1 MCQDT
6 IINNRLDISI
16 CLDTG
21 ASASCIREEVYR
33 KLKIG
38 KPLTHAKIKVT
49 GIGESSIRNRPISLG
64 KVRLKLQF
72 KGRKGKNSAE
82 IGRKKVPS
90 RPHTPL
96 FSTSHDRYQRSQY
109 RFGS

>member
-1 MCQDT
+1 MNLINADIKPGMMCQDT

-64 KVRLKLQF
+64 KVKQTSLGELDQTQF
-72 KGRKGKNSAE
+72 R
-82 IGRKKVPS
+82 
-90 RPHTPL
+90 
-96 FSTSHDRYQRSQY
+96 STKSNRYLCFKQFYKTS
-109 RFGS
+109 